1 MNQKS
6 KREMILHVLNQMFE
20 DQIFVQKLVRP
31 RVQSFSFRFLI
42 TGSHDNR
49 NGTLFPPQF
58 LN

>member
-6 KREMILHVLNQMFE
+6 KREILLHVLNQMFQ

-31 RVQSFSFRFLI
+31 RVLI